1 MTEQRL
7 AALYGMAL
15 ITVCMLSAG
24 CGQKGDLYL
33 PEPAGEPVV
42 SPETLPEPEAT
53 DPLTFPEQI
62 ELPAEQEAGL
72 PAPEDHPDTGDSAAK
87 AGSD

>member
-1 MTEQRL
+1 
-7 AALYGMAL
+7 
-15 ITVCMLSAG
+15 MLFTG
-24 CGQKGDLYL
+24 CGQKGGLYL

-42 SPETLPEPEAT
+42 SPETLPEPEAR